1 MKFTNVKKWL
11 AMLLA
16 VCSMLSLVACGKSDK
31 DSAGDDSEKATKVA
45 VVFASSGLGD
55 KSFND
60 ALYDGM
66 KKAESTMGIQWVYSE
81 PKDDAEYEGLI
92 SGYADSGDCDLIIC
106 LGGSQSSSLENV
118 APNYPQQKF
127 VILDAVVEG
136 DNIRSYTW
144 RDQELGFLAGF
155 LGASLSDTNTLGFIG
170 AHDIPLCNLGAAGM
184 IAGAHYANPDC
195 QVLVDYAN
203 GWAEVNGCYE
213 LATSMHEQGASLLY
227 HTASAGGLGILN
239 AGKEKNFLTI
249 FFDGNL
255 NADAPQTN
263 IASAIRDFPACA
275 QEAIQEVIDGKFT
288 AGAIEKGLAENSLY
302 LDFDGSAYQ
311 IPADVMEKYNAAV
324 AAIKKQRCG
333 RRRKSPS
340 AQHGAEGLPGLRPRA
355 LSAEINHLRKE
366 GHCEKNKDSIVA
378 VFVGSG
384 AGAVRA
390 DHTAYR
396 AGSSGRILE
405 HTHRLLRQHQE
416 LSECAGIYAA
426 ADHDRSRRGGG
437 LPERC
442 FQHRR

>member
-127 VILDAVVEG
+127 VILDAVVKG

-155 LGASLSDTNTLGFIG
+155 LGACLSDTNTLGFIG

-184 IAGAHYANPDC
+184 IAGAHYAKPYG
-195 QVLVDYAN
+195 QP
-203 GWAEVNGCYE
+203 
-213 LATSMHEQGASLLY
+213 EQ
-227 HTASAGGLGILN
+227 HQRQN
-239 AGKEKNFLTI
+239 
-249 FFDGNL
+249 
-255 NADAPQTN
+255 Q
-263 IASAIRDFPACA
+263 R
-275 QEAIQEVIDGKFT
+275 
-288 AGAIEKGLAENSLY
+288 
-302 LDFDGSAYQ
+302 
-311 IPADVMEKYNAAV
+311 
-324 AAIKKQRCG
+324 KQRQSNPCFFHSVPPCADDLSLQIKLG
-333 RRRKSPS
+333 AKGQAGLQPRVVHS
-340 AQHGAEGLPGLRPRA
+340 A
-355 LSAEINHLRKE
+355 
-366 GHCEKNKDSIVA
+366 
-378 VFVGSG
+378 
-384 AGAVRA
+384 
-390 DHTAYR
+390 
-396 AGSSGRILE
+396 
-405 HTHRLLRQHQE
+405 
-416 LSECAGIYAA
+416 IYAA
-426 ADHDRSRRGGG
+426 FHTFASSMVLGTTMVPSLMAATAALYFSITSAGI
-437 LPERC
+437 
-442 FQHRR
+442 

>member
-31 DSAGDDSEKATKVA
+31 DSAGDDSEKGTKVA
-45 VVFASSGLGD
+45 VVFSSSGLGD

-60 ALYDGM
+60 ALYNGM
-66 KKAESTMGIQWVYSE
+66 KEAESTMGIQWVYSE

-255 NADAPQTN
+255 NADAPQTTL
-263 IASAIRDFPACA
+263 ASAIRDFPACA
-275 QEAIQEVIDGKFT
+275 QEAIQDVIDGKFT

-324 AAIKKQRCG
+324 AAIKDG
-333 RRRKSPS
+333 TIVVPS
-340 AQHGAEGLPGLRPRA
+340 TIEEA
-355 LSAEINHLRKE
+355 KVW
-366 GHCEKNKDSIVA
+366 K
-378 VFVGSG
+378 
-384 AGAVRA
+384 
-390 DHTAYR
+390 
-396 AGSSGRILE
+396 
-405 HTHRLLRQHQE
+405 
-416 LSECAGIYAA
+416 AA
-426 ADHDRSRRGGG
+426 
-437 LPERC
+437 
-442 FQHRR
+442 

>member
-16 VCSMLSLVACGKSDK
+16 VCSILSLVACGKSDK

-275 QEAIQEVIDGKFT
+275 QEAIQDVIDGKFT

-324 AAIKKQRCG
+324 AAIKDGTIVVRSTVEEGEVWKAG
-333 RRRKSPS
+333 EM
-340 AQHGAEGLPGLRPRA
+340 QHGAESLFGLRPR
-355 LSAEINHLRKE
+355 ETV
-366 GHCEKNKDSIVA
+366 EKP
-378 VFVGSG
+378 SG
-384 AGAVRA
+384 FFRQKAC
-390 DHTAYR
+390 
-396 AGSSGRILE
+396 S
-405 HTHRLLRQHQE
+405 LL
-416 LSECAGIYAA
+416 CA
-426 ADHDRSRRGGG
+426 
-437 LPERC
+437 
-442 FQHRR
+442 